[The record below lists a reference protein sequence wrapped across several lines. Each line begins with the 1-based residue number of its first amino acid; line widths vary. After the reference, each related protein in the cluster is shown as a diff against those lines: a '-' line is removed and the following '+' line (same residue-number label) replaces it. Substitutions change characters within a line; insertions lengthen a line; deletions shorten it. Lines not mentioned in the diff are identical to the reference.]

1 MLTSVSY
8 HGNVQVSIILKQWLV
23 LTMLRTTVHFFC
35 LSSLLLHDRV
45 YAIKFNTFSLVG
57 LASSYFHDNTLYCP
71 DMVTRCPVH
80 TTCSEDLLSLTGY
93 GCCMEASA
101 VICADSWHCCPR
113 GSHCSPDCN
122 FRSCKCLFMS
132 SSPESVN
139 VSNVVKTKEVTV
151 KKLDSKSSNGSK
163 FAEKEFTKAEKT
175 GTLVKAAEHTIVSM
189 KHKIGI
195 GSKNGEKNEKN
206 RKHEKMQKMGE
217 KKSRKDHN
225 EKKHNHSHIKTKH
238 EKHRNHM
245 KPQKGK
251 LHDKIHQKNKT
262 KTAKENKPLSWKDT
276 KTEPSLNKHLIK
288 ANPTR
293 RRTSY
298 HASTKQNW
306 VTRINKCL
314 GLTTKRKPNIKF
326 AHAWGKGK
334 HQNLSYRSN
343 GNQNPKPGKN
353 ISMKE
358 ELKNLIVKYRQ
369 GLWAKLELHSAKKPF
384 GFKGLGLK
392 RQRGKVSIK
401 NLHVA
406 NNKRHHRIQRRK
418 KLSRTRTVVKTRRKL
433 KHIDGGR
440 PLKTSLS
447 TNIVQNHNSTSKE
460 GILQGVRPEN
470 KTTNNLESFERGNDK
485 TVTDSDFTGLRQNLR
500 EKELTKGDIS
510 QSKRISSE
518 RTIANNITDK
528 NTMRELRI
536 RTNIKTSEM
545 HLVLGSNGISQRVL
559 PEENNSARSSNEKED
574 EFRSS
579 LNFHQSKLDDFEKKN
594 SAAGS
599 TSQEDQGSS
608 NSGAVLA
615 PSDNERA
622 DRATRHPIRNAGSAN
637 GLAPLSSFM
646 GEFGGDSG
654 SGSSA
659 EFDHEEESLPESSVA
674 PEAIFSKT
682 RTSWSRAGMDETE
695 KLEKEGVETDRET
708 RGSGVA
714 ETKRIFDESRD
725 PQSGFV
731 TLSPE
736 SETQNLTGQ
745 KKTED
750 VFSGSGFHTDAVGDS
765 SPQLSRPSQYR
776 DANDG
781 NVQSSTQATR
791 LPMDYNLNV
800 YQNRAERKI
809 GPTPRSHINFS
820 SSTEGESGSGDHG
833 YIDSRDVINFQKHSN
848 EEESQDSTRAFDQIG
863 LSKELGSPE
872 GLSTFSSADYEQNL
886 LFSGSGSGEILVADS
901 SGAKSGTTSYVSGHH
916 FGAERGYDK
925 QRASKGEE
933 FRFGD
938 SLLCVISPDCK
949 T

>member
-1 MLTSVSY
+1 M
-8 HGNVQVSIILKQWLV
+8 
-23 LTMLRTTVHFFC
+23 
-35 LSSLLLHDRV
+35 
-45 YAIKFNTFSLVG
+45 
-57 LASSYFHDNTLYCP
+57 
-71 DMVTRCPVH
+71 
-80 TTCSEDLLSLTGY
+80 
-93 GCCMEASA
+93 
-101 VICADSWHCCPR
+101 ICADSWHCCPR

-132 SSPESVN
+132 SSPTSVK
-139 VSNVVKTKEVTV
+139 VSSVVKTKEVTV

-189 KHKIGI
+189 KHKVRI
-195 GSKNGEKNEKN
+195 GSKNGEKNENN
-206 RKHEKMQKMGE
+206 RKHEKMEKMGE

-251 LHDKIHQKNKT
+251 LHDKIRQKSKT
-262 KTAKENKPLSWKDT
+262 KTAKENKSLSWKET

-288 ANPTR
+288 ANPTH

-298 HASTKQNW
+298 HASTKQYL
-306 VTRINKCL
+306 VTRINKGL
-314 GLTTKRKPNIKF
+314 RLTTKRKPNIKF

-369 GLWAKLELHSAKKPF
+369 DLRAKLELHSAKKPF
-384 GFKGLGLK
+384 AFKGLGIK
-392 RQRGKVSIK
+392 RRRGKASIK

-406 NNKRHHRIQRRK
+406 NNIRHHRIQRRK
-418 KLSRTRTVVKTRRKL
+418 KLSRTRTVVKTPRKL

-440 PLKTSLS
+440 PLKTALS

-460 GILQGVRPEN
+460 GILQDVRPEN

-485 TVTDSDFTGLRQNLR
+485 TVTDSDFGGLRQTIR
-500 EKELTKGDIS
+500 EKELAKGDNI
-510 QSKRISSE
+510 QSKSISSE
-518 RTIANNITDK
+518 RTIANNITEK

-536 RTNIKTSEM
+536 STNIKTSEK
-545 HLVLGSNGISQRVL
+545 HLVLGSNGISQGVL
-559 PEENNSARSSNEKED
+559 PEENNSPRSSNGKED

-579 LNFHQSKLDDFEKKN
+579 LNLHQSKLDDFEKN
-594 SAAGS
+594 YSAAGS

-608 NSGAVLA
+608 TSGAVLA

-622 DRATRHPIRNAGSAN
+622 DGVTRYPIRNVGSAN
-637 GLAPLSSFM
+637 GLLPLSSFM
-646 GEFGGDSG
+646 GEYGGDSG

-659 EFDHEEESLPESSVA
+659 EFDDEEESLPESSVG
-674 PEAIFSKT
+674 PEAMFSKT

-695 KLEKEGVETDRET
+695 KLERGGVETDRET
-708 RGSGVA
+708 SGSGVA
-714 ETKRIFDESRD
+714 QTKRIFDESRD

-745 KKTED
+745 KKAED
-750 VFSGSGFHTDAVGDS
+750 VFSGSGFHTEAVGDS
-765 SPQLSRPSQYR
+765 TPQLSRPSQYW
-776 DANDG
+776 DTNND
-781 NVQSSTQATR
+781 NVQLSTQARR
-791 LPMDYNLNV
+791 LPMHYNLNV

-809 GPTPRSHINFS
+809 GATPSSHGNFS

-833 YIDSRDVINFQKHSN
+833 YFDSRDVINFQKHSN

-863 LSKELGSPE
+863 LSKELSSPE
-872 GLSTFSSADYEQNL
+872 GLSTFSSADYEQDL
-886 LFSGSGSGEILVADS
+886 SSSGSESGGILVADS
-901 SGAKSGTTSYVSGHH
+901 SGAGSGTTSYVNGHH
-916 FGAERGYDK
+916 FGGERDNDK